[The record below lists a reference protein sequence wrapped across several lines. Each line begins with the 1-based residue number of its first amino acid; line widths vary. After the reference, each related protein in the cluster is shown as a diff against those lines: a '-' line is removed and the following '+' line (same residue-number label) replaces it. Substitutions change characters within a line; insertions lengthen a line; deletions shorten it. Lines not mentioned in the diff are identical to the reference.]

1 MRRTLAS
8 NLERAVEDGQIGV
21 DAISDLGCFAD
32 ILTGVPKVCLISLCI
47 S

>member
-1 MRRTLAS
+1 MRRTLELK
-8 NLERAVEDGQIGV
+8 LERAVENRQIGV

-32 ILTGVPKVCLISLCI
+32 ILTGVPKVCLIPLCI